1 MNNIE
6 QAIEYFNTGHNC
18 SQSIFCSFSP
28 LFGLD
33 YGMAFKIASA
43 FGGGMG
49 RVGNTCGAVT
59 GALMTI
65 GLYNRNSN
73 PEDKENKE
81 KTYELARLFIGKF
94 KEMHSSVICRELIGC
109 DISTPEG
116 QEEASKKNVFER
128 VCFNL
133 VKSSALILTDII
145 NKQV

>member
-1 MNNIE
+1 MNNIDM
-6 QAIEYFNTGHNC
+6 AIEFFKTGHNC
-18 SQSIFCSFSP
+18 SQSIFCAYSS

-33 YGMAFKIASA
+33 YRPAFKIASA

-65 GLYNRNSN
+65 GLFSRNTN

-81 KTYELARLFIGKF
+81 KTYELARLFINRF
-94 KEMHSSVICRELIGC
+94 KELNGTVFCRELIGC

-116 QEEASKKNVFER
+116 LEEASKKNVIEN

-133 VKSSALILTDII
+133 VKSSALILNDIL
-145 NKQV
+145 NE